1 MPKPRKTVKLPTP
14 RSDNQNYDLG
24 HLTSIVGAMAYLRT
38 EAGKTQVEEVAT
50 VVESAF
56 NLLRIAHDRLLP
68 HDGSKLSASE
78 QQDPDA
84 GSERSRPQRL
94 EGIVSAMDYL
104 RTEALKTGMEE
115 IVIIVESTFHIV
127 CAAYYCI
134 LRRDMMGLPPSDA
147 TFPHGL

>member
-14 RSDNQNYDLG
+14 RPDNQNYDLG

-38 EAGKTQVEEVAT
+38 QARKAKIAEVAT

-56 NLLRIAHDRLLP
+56 NLLRLSHDRLLP
-68 HDGSKLSASE
+68 HNHLKFSAGDLAEGADSGTTG
-78 QQDPDA
+78 P
-84 GSERSRPQRL
+84 RNL

-104 RTEALKTGMEE
+104 RTQALKTGMEE

-134 LRRDMMGLPPSDA
+134 LRHEMMGLPPSDEA
-147 TFPHGL
+147 FPHGI